1 MSVQEENLRAIA
13 EAIRQKEGTAGA
25 IPAREFA
32 RRILALPSGGGSAAF
47 AVPLTVTVDPGAQV
61 TAVNGEHTV
70 TGTSGTEGTVVLIL
84 PAPGSW
90 TVTAAL
96 GEKEKSEI
104 IQVAEGYTAE
114 FSLSSRLPGGYTEVE
129 YITPSAANCGINTGV
144 TIDFYRTRILMDL
157 IPGKFSS
164 KVQYWTSALPQSS
177 RYYFM
182 LMRSSIQNQIRLNYY
197 TRGVNSYAVTF
208 SDNQRLLVDL
218 DFWNDGGR
226 SGQLKI
232 TGDNINK
239 NFSLIKNSFRMTNPI
254 YLFAYDS
261 TSSPLQGN
269 LYSAKIYHEGVIVR
283 DFVPCINPMGQ
294 AGLYDLVDGG
304 FYANALTGTVT
315 PGPAV

>member
-104 IQVAEGYTAE
+104 FVVFALAWRIYGSGVYHA
-114 FSLSSRLPGGYTEVE
+114 
-129 YITPSAANCGINTGV
+129 ICGKLWN
-144 TIDFYRTRILMDL
+144 
-157 IPGKFSS
+157 
-164 KVQYWTSALPQSS
+164 QYWCDHRFL
-177 RYYFM
+177 
-182 LMRSSIQNQIRLNYY
+182 
-197 TRGVNSYAVTF
+197 
-208 SDNQRLLVDL
+208 
-218 DFWNDGGR
+218 
-226 SGQLKI
+226 
-232 TGDNINK
+232 
-239 NFSLIKNSFRMTNPI
+239 
-254 YLFAYDS
+254 
-261 TSSPLQGN
+261 
-269 LYSAKIYHEGVIVR
+269 
-283 DFVPCINPMGQ
+283 
-294 AGLYDLVDGG
+294 
-304 FYANALTGTVT
+304 
-315 PGPAV
+315 